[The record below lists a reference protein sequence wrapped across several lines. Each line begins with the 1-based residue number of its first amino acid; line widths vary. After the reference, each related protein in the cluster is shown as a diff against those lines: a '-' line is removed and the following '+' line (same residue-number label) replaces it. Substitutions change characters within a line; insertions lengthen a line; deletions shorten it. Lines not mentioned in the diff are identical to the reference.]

1 MDNWSSGFYPYPP
14 YYYNPS
20 VSVPA
25 PYTYES
31 HTSDEGSDLDE
42 ATYTYYV
49 KIINPKRKSD
59 FIVRMWHSA
68 KHAFKSPTELKVGLM
83 ESFPGEVPS
92 TTSFQVGYLE
102 SPGSTKRW
110 LVEDR
115 DLIALYNSHEP
126 GSKINLW
133 CDAKIAEENSNHER
147 EQPNKKKENSTRYTR
162 RRN

>member
-1 MDNWSSGFYPYPP
+1 M
-14 YYYNPS
+14 
-20 VSVPA
+20 
-25 PYTYES
+25 
-31 HTSDEGSDLDE
+31 
-42 ATYTYYV
+42 

-133 CDAKIAEENSNHER
+133 CDAKTAEENSSHER
-147 EQPNKKKENSTRYTR
+147 EQPNKKKKTQRDTLEDETDEFSLNYGFGYAFSQAPFMGKSHTQWPL
-162 RRN
+162 